1 MSRGSQLSEYLNKT
15 VNIVTSDGR
24 NIVGVLKGF
33 DNTIN
38 MILTKSTE
46 RIYSLEAGVI
56 QKDLGVHI
64 IRGDNVA
71 VIGEVNVS
79 EEEKRDLPNEKANPL
94 KPVVY

>member
-1 MSRGSQLSEYLNKT
+1 MSRGSQLGEYLNKM

-38 MILTKSTE
+38 MVLTKSTE
-46 RIYSLEAGVI
+46 RIYSVEAGVT
-56 QKDLGVHI
+56 QKELGVHI

-71 VIGEVNVS
+71 VIGELNVS
-79 EEEKRDLPNEKANPL
+79 EDEKRDLSSEKANPL
-94 KPVVY
+94 RPVAY